1 MKVSLFLDSENGS
14 AALASYVGE
23 DEREVFCLAIQ
34 GAVSYLHSCGIAPP
48 YLRFWSSDAE
58 NCPGLMIDYGSHSKF
73 LRLSPVPSNI
83 NYLFDTK
90 EGVT

>member
-23 DEREVFCLAIQ
+23 DEQEVFRLAMN
-34 GAVSYLHSCGIAPP
+34 GLVGYLRSCGIVSP
-48 YLRFWSSDAE
+48 YLRFWASDAE
-58 NCPGLMIDYGSHSKF
+58 NCPGLMIDYGSHTKF